1 MQGQYLIV
9 WNNKTIFHFCQG
21 EEHGG
26 DPGPFVKP
34 PDCVAEILRDF
45 LLEILSFEIFN
56 FSLILIVDSVFTI
69 YLIDKIVY
77 DFVY

>member
-1 MQGQYLIV
+1 M
-9 WNNKTIFHFCQG
+9 
-21 EEHGG
+21 
-26 DPGPFVKP
+26 
-34 PDCVAEILRDF
+34 ILRDF

-77 DFVY
+77 DFVYW